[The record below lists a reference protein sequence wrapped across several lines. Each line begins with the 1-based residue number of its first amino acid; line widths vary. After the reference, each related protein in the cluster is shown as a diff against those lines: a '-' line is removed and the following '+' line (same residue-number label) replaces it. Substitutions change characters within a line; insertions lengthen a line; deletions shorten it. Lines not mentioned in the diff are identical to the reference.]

1 MNIAQSSDNF
11 TLVSALNDDISVNY
25 QSTISQLSTNHRN
38 YSFLTIQDLPE
49 HLVYSRGQGL
59 SNAQLLVDIRCS

>member
-25 QSTISQLSTNHRN
+25 QSTISQLSVN
-38 YSFLTIQDLPE
+38 YQRTIVTI
-49 HLVYSRGQGL
+49 LV
-59 SNAQLLVDIRCS
+59 